1 MSNWDTYIPSG
12 NSEWYTRRKGLANLL
27 SLNITCSELVKSI
40 PGYTS
45 EGNEGLCWSE
55 IGTEMFTE
63 ALFILASRE
72 KKTEKMPI
80 KSRTDK
86 YTVTYS

>member
-1 MSNWDTYIPSG
+1 MT
-12 NSEWYTRRKGLANLL
+12 NLL
-27 SLNITCSELVKSI
+27 SLNITCSKLIKSI

-55 IGTEMFTE
+55 IGTEMFAKT
-63 ALFILASRE
+63 LSILASRE

-80 KSRTDK
+80 KSRTDN
-86 YTVTYS
+86 TL